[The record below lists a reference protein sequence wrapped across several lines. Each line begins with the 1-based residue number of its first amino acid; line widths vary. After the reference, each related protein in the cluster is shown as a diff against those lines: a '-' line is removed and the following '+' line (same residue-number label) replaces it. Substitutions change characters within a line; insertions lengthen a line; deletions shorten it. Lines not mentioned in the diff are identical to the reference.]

1 MLRPTKNK
9 DGETG
14 ADTPGPGSLP
24 GPGPRSIR
32 DTSATDVSIE
42 PSSAWTRKRILL
54 IGAAVVVVIAA
65 IVTVRA
71 WLTTGVG
78 VSRERVRIAEVTRGP
93 FIRDVAAQGTVIA
106 ADSPTLYAQAAG
118 TVTFVARA
126 GDRVKKGQVLGTLD
140 SPTLVNQHQQ
150 EKAALDGLNVAL
162 ARQEIEDRRQ
172 ALKDREATDEAAV
185 QIHAADREFKRAQAA
200 RKEGIIPE
208 RDYAKAKDDVDS
220 AQLAYDHAAADAKL
234 DNDSMQ
240 FELRTKK
247 LERDKQKLLVENLA
261 RRVEALTIRSPV
273 DGMVGSLAVAQ
284 KTTVAES
291 AALLTVVD
299 LSALEVEF
307 RVPESYAS
315 DLGLDMTAQIS
326 YGGKDYAGRV
336 TSLSPEVKD
345 SEVTG
350 RVRFVEAVP
359 TGLRQNQRVSVRI
372 IMDSRPDVLKVERG
386 AFVDSGGTV
395 YVLDGDIARRR
406 TARLGAISVAEVE
419 ILSGLAAGDHIIVSS
434 LSDFNDAPEVRVSN

>member
-9 DGETG
+9 DGEIG
-14 ADTPGPGSLP
+14 ADTPGLGSL
-24 GPGPRSIR
+24 PGPRSIR

-42 PSSAWTRKRILL
+42 PSSRWTRKRIIL
-54 IGAAVVVVIAA
+54 IAAAVVVLLAA
-65 IVTVRA
+65 VVTIRA

-118 TVTFVARA
+118 TVTFIARA

-140 SPTLVNQHQQ
+140 SPTLVNEHQQ

-162 ARQEIEDRRQ
+162 DRQEIEDRRQ
-172 ALKDREATDEAAV
+172 ALKDREGTDEAAV
-185 QIHAADREFKRAQAA
+185 QIHAADREFKRAEAA
-200 RKEGIIPE
+200 HKEGIIPE

-220 AQLAYDHAAADAKL
+220 ARLAYEHAAADAKL

-240 FELRTKK
+240 FELKTKK
-247 LERDKQKLLVENLA
+247 LERDKQQLLVDNLA

-291 AALLTVVD
+291 AALLTVVN

-336 TSLSPEVKD
+336 TSISPEVKD

-350 RVRFVEAVP
+350 RVRFADNVP

-372 IMDSRPDVLKVERG
+372 IMDSRSDVLKVERG

>member
-1 MLRPTKNK
+1 MLQPTKNK
-9 DGETG
+9 EGESG
-14 ADTPGPGSLP
+14 ADTPGLGSLS
-24 GPGPRSIR
+24 GPRSIR

-42 PSSAWTRKRILL
+42 PSSRWTRKRIVL
-54 IGAAVVVVIAA
+54 IAAAAVLAIVA

-78 VSRERVRIAEVTRGP
+78 ISRERVRIAEVTRGP

-118 TVTFVARA
+118 TITFIARA

-140 SPTLVNQHQQ
+140 SPTLVNEHQQ

-162 ARQEIEDRRQ
+162 ERQEIEDRRQ
-172 ALKDREATDEAAV
+172 ALKDREATDEAGV
-185 QIHAADREFKRAQAA
+185 QIHAADREFKRAVAA

-240 FELRTKK
+240 FELKTKR
-247 LERDKQKLLVENLA
+247 LERDKQKLLVDNLA

-273 DGMVGSLAVAQ
+273 DGMVGSLTVAQ

-326 YGGKDYAGRV
+326 YGGKEYAGRV
-336 TSLSPEVKD
+336 TSISPEVKD

-350 RVRFVEAVP
+350 RVRFADSAP

-406 TARLGAISVAEVE
+406 SARLGGISVAEVE
-419 ILSGLAAGDHIIVSS
+419 ILSGLAAGDRIVVSS
-434 LSDFNDAPEVRVSN
+434 LSDFNDAPEVRLTN